1 MCACPKPGPGFPM
14 SYVMVYSFL
23 CVCPKPGAW
32 ISNVTC
38 HGLLIFV
45 SVPSQALDFQCHM
58 SWSTHFCICP
68 KPGPGFPMSYV
79 MVYSFLCVCPKPGH
93 GFIMSWST
101 HFCVSVPSQGSGF
114 PMSYV
119 MVYSFLWACPKPG
132 VWISNVICHGLL
144 IFVCLSQARAWISN
158 VMLWSTNFCV
168 SVPSQGLDF

>member
-1 MCACPKPGPGFPM
+1 
-14 SYVMVYSFL
+14 
-23 CVCPKPGAW
+23 
-32 ISNVTC
+32 
-38 HGLLIFV
+38 
-45 SVPSQALDFQCHM
+45 
-58 SWSTHFCICP
+58 
-68 KPGPGFPMSYV
+68 

-168 SVPSQGLDF
+168 SVPSQGLDFQCHMSWSTHFCVSVPSQGMDL

>member
-32 ISNVTC
+32 ISNVIC

-79 MVYSFLCVCPKPGH
+79 MVYSFLCVCPKPGP
-93 GFIMSWST
+93 GFLMS
-101 HFCVSVPSQGSGF
+101 C
-114 PMSYV
+114 Y
-119 MVYSFLWACPKPG
+119 
-132 VWISNVICHGLL
+132 GLL
-144 IFVCLSQARAWISN
+144 IFVCLSQAR
-158 VMLWSTNFCV
+158 
-168 SVPSQGLDF
+168 GLDLQCHMTLPFYLRWKVKVHFVDIGRIVDHHYYTFFS